1 MPEPEKPEE
10 PTAGETP
17 EQKVLR
23 EALAEVDKWKAL
35 SRKNEEQAKSNAEKA
50 KKFDEHEEA
59 NKSEIEKITARA
71 EAAEKAIAERETKEA
86 AAKLREEIATEKGFA
101 DRKIKASALRGSTRE
116 ELEAHA
122 DELLEL
128 VPAPPAAPSA
138 DGQGDVGAPIKDGE
152 MSADD
157 IVAAATTP

>member
-1 MPEPEKPEE
+1 MPDDDTQQQQAAESATLEE
-10 PTAGETP
+10 QLKA
-17 EQKVLR
+17 
-23 EALAEVDKWKAL
+23 ALAEVEKWKGL
-35 SRKNEEQAKSNAEKA
+35 SRKNEARAESNADKA

-138 DGQGDVGAPIKDGE
+138 EGQGQVGAAIKDGE